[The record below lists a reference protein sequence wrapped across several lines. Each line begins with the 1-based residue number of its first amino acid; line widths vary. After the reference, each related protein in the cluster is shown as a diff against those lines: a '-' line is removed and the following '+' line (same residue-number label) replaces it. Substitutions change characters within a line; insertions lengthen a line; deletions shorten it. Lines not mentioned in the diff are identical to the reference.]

1 MTDWHYLQ
9 LTPYSSI
16 RALSSRSMQQ
26 FLYISV
32 IAIPLFIILAF
43 IFSKYT
49 SKRIHHVIGNLDAIA
64 KHHIIEDDMYAKSRN
79 DFENLNNSFNKM
91 VKRLDMLLEERYQF
105 GMEIKS
111 LEIKM
116 LQSQINPH
124 FLYNSLNII
133 NNLGLKNNIPE
144 VSMTVDALA
153 KFYSLSLSK
162 GKDTIS
168 IASEIEIVRA
178 YMTIQNMR
186 FGDCAEFIVNVPQNL
201 MEYKTPKLILQPIV
215 ENALWHGILESESR
229 KGTIKLDV
237 KLDDGDILFIVEDDG
252 KGMTQEKLQ
261 ESLQEDLSDVQ
272 HGYGTK
278 NINDRLTIMYG
289 DKYGLSY
296 KSDLGKG
303 TIAYIRIPLIK

>member
-1 MTDWHYLQ
+1 
-9 LTPYSSI
+9 
-16 RALSSRSMQQ
+16 
-26 FLYISV
+26 
-32 IAIPLFIILAF
+32 
-43 IFSKYT
+43 
-49 SKRIHHVIGNLDAIA
+49 
-64 KHHIIEDDMYAKSRN
+64 
-79 DFENLNNSFNKM
+79 M